1 MAARKEPDCLY
12 LVTTGRR
19 TGQPREIEIW
29 FTRRGGRYYLV
40 AEHGEHADWVLN
52 IQANPRVRFR
62 VRRRT
67 WRARARIVRDSV
79 EPKLCAHVRRLSE
92 RKYGWGD
99 GLVVELLPG
108 ARVQ

>member
-1 MAARKEPDCLY
+1 MPARKEPDCLY

-40 AEHGEHADWVLN
+40 AEHGEHADWVQN
-52 IQANPRVRFR
+52 IQADPRVKFR
-62 VRRRT
+62 VGRTTRRG
-67 WRARARIVRDSV
+67 RARIVREGV

-99 GLVVELLPG
+99 GLVVEVLPG